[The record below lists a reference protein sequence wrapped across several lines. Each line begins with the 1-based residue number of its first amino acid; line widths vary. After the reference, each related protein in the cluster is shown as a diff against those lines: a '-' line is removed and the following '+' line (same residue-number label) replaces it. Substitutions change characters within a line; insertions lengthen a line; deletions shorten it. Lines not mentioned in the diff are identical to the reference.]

1 MSKKLLIFVGAILL
15 SVLNSAFSQDHF
27 DKRVQDL
34 LDKMTLEE
42 KIGQMTQVTLEVVST
57 THDEMAFKNILDL
70 KKLKKAIVDYHV
82 GSILNTGGSA
92 NSAANWQSM
101 IRDIQNLATKKTRL
115 KIPVLYGIDAIH
127 GANYIKEG
135 TLFPQGI
142 AMGATWNR
150 ELVEKS
156 AAITARE
163 IRACGIPWNFNPV
176 LGLAR
181 NPLWPRFW
189 ETFGEDSYAASEFGA
204 AYVRGIEGD
213 NKEIIAA
220 DKAVACM
227 KHYLGYSIP
236 QSGHDRTPA
245 EISERTVR
253 ELLVPPFKAAVD
265 AGVHTVM
272 INSSEISGV
281 PVHASYLYLTKIL
294 RDELGFEGLAVS
306 DWADIENLYKREMV
320 ATDRKEAVK
329 MAVMAGID
337 MSMVPMDFSFYDA
350 LLELVNDGQVPLAR
364 IDEAVGRILWVKFKL
379 GLFENAYPNK
389 KDLKKIGTPASRQV
403 SLAAAQE
410 VITLLKNKSDIL
422 PLSKDSKV
430 LICGPTAV
438 KLQSLNGGWTY
449 TWQGNNEKL
458 FPKDNLNILQ
468 AIQKEISAENVTY
481 VPGTD
486 FEKEIDIKKAVK
498 AAEKSNVI
506 VACLGEAAYCET
518 PGNIKNLT
526 LPEAQ
531 LQLVEALNA
540 TGKPIVLVLTEGR
553 PRIIKRI
560 VDKVDAI
567 VMAYLPGPQGS
578 LAIADVL
585 FGDVNPSGKLP
596 FTYPRYVNDLVTYD
610 HKTSA
615 ETNPVKFNPQF
626 EFGHGLSYTS
636 FNYSD
641 LKLSSEQMSKNGSIQ
656 VSVTVKNSGDRTGKE
671 AVLLFVRDQVR
682 SITPPVK
689 QLKGFEKI
697 MLPAGESKQITFMLK
712 ADDLSFIGRDL
723 KRVTEAGEF
732 SVMLGPLS
740 QKFILK

>member
-1 MSKKLLIFVGAILL
+1 MLKKLQILVCVILL
-15 SVLNSAFSQDHF
+15 SALNSAFSQDHF
-27 DKRVQDL
+27 DKRVKDL

-42 KIGQMTQVTLEVVST
+42 KVGQMTQITLEVVSAA
-57 THDEMAFKNILDL
+57 HDEMAFKNKLDL

-92 NSAANWQSM
+92 NNAANWQSM
-101 IRDIQNLATKKTRL
+101 IRDIQDLATKKTRL
-115 KIPVLYGIDAIH
+115 RIPVLYGIDAIH
-127 GANYIKEG
+127 GANYIKKG

-150 ELVEKS
+150 ELVEQS
-156 AAITARE
+156 AKITAEE

-189 ETFGEDSYAASEFGA
+189 ETFGEDSYAASQFGA

-213 NKEIIAA
+213 NKDGIAA

-272 INSSEISGV
+272 VNSSEISGV
-281 PVHASYLYLTKIL
+281 PVHASYLYLTKVL
-294 RDELGFEGLAVS
+294 RDELGFKGLAVS
-306 DWADIENLYKREMV
+306 DWADIENLYTREMV
-320 ATDRKEAVK
+320 AADRKEAVK

-337 MSMVPMDFSFYDA
+337 MSMVPFDFSFYET
-350 LLELVNDGQVPLAR
+350 LLELVKEKQVPMAR
-364 IDEAVGRILWVKFKL
+364 IDEAVSRILWVKFKL

-389 KDLKKIGTPASRQV
+389 KDLKKIGTSASKQV

-410 VITLLKNKSDIL
+410 AITLLKNRSGLL
-422 PLSKDSKV
+422 PLNKNKKV
-430 LICGPTAV
+430 LVCGPTAT

-449 TWQGNNEKL
+449 VWQGNNEKL

-468 AIQKEISAENVTY
+468 AIQKESSAENVTY
-481 VPGTD
+481 LPGTD

-498 AAEKSNVI
+498 AAKESDVI

-518 PGNIKNLT
+518 PGNINNLT

-531 LQLVEALNA
+531 LQLIEALSA
-540 TGKPIVLVLTEGR
+540 TGKAIVLVLAEGR
-553 PRIIKRI
+553 PRIINRI
-560 VDKVDAI
+560 VDKVDAV

-578 LAIADVL
+578 VAIADVL

-610 HKTSA
+610 HKKSA
-615 ETNPVKFNPQF
+615 ETDPVKFNPQF
-626 EFGHGLSYTS
+626 EFGYGLSYTN
-636 FNYSD
+636 FEYSD
-641 LKLSSEQMSKNGSIQ
+641 MKLSSEQIGADGSIQ
-656 VSVTVKNSGDRTGKE
+656 VSVTVKNSGEMAGKE
-671 AVLLFVRDQVR
+671 AVLLFVSDLVR
-682 SITPPVK
+682 SVTPPVK
-689 QLKGFEKI
+689 QLKGFKKI
-697 MLPAGESKQITFMLK
+697 SLKAGESKQVSFTLN
-712 ADDLSFIGRDL
+712 ADDLSFIGQDL
-723 KRVTEAGEF
+723 KRVTETGAYKV
-732 SVMLGPLS
+732 SVGALTKKFML
-740 QKFILK
+740 K